1 MTDPNVTPAAP
12 ATPAAAKPKATRR
25 RKPKCKPKYEQADL
39 APIVTTVQIRHPLK
53 DQSEPPAV
61 RPLLLPHALRL
72 SGPTTR

>member
-25 RKPKCKPKYEQADL
+25 RKPKYEQADL